1 MTKILKKKFIFGIG
15 LFITTFVSFVHSFI
29 SSDFS
34 EKGSILVQ
42 PVSAD
47 VAPGFFGDGDG
58 RGAADAGDAG
68 DGGCS
73 DGCY

>member
-47 VAPGFFGDGDG
+47 VAPGFFGDGDTYG
-58 RGAADAGDAG
+58 GDAGAG